1 MIVLRGCAVLRV
13 CRFSG
18 GSRVLLAGENHG
30 TPGDPVSFVRALR
43 HHFPAEPISVL
54 VESAMSPD
62 TRTST
67 LGFASPDSNVLSF
80 RRPPLD
86 ACRFRERCDHLG
98 ERVRVFP
105 VDLRLSS
112 YFLPLTRASVRRD
125 GDTDPQVMAVLR
137 AVLDVAA
144 FRRDRLRYE
153 ETIARR
159 LHRIGVVHE
168 RRRGEKDHRY
178 LMRSLEALEDG
189 VADRWCAL
197 AARRNALA
205 CGGIMELEAALRVLR
220 LLPAGGIIVVFC
232 GRNHVEGLAEMFEDA
247 VLGFRL
253 VDRPVVLRP
262 TSGQTI
268 RLPLSALRRLHSHL

>member
-159 LHRIGVVHE
+159 L
-168 RRRGEKDHRY
+168 RY